1 MRILHNART
10 TTRALIVSVVG
21 TWLAAGVLAWVLP
34 PLLVVQPALVEGTAE
49 VTTVLGIFA
58 VVVAAVA
65 ALELLGLAITWRA
78 PQSAVGR
85 VVLLASGIL
94 MTVLGLF
101 LLNGGALQSPEIQ
114 WSAVPASVGAIVVA
128 VFAAAGLLACAA
140 ALFSELPGASIAE
153 RMTVQGE
160 VTMGAPR
167 HELLLVLTG
176 ALVVAWIWTMATVL
190 RTHSA
195 EPFDVMQFLMPVL
208 AGALAAGWRA
218 GKPNRLATLG
228 LASAAGAASC
238 WLFLAGVMLG
248 HYYQFNPVGY
258 VFWWGLF
265 GAIFGAIGY
274 GGWLLGRRLV
284 RMASRRSLNTG
295 HSHA

>member
-1 MRILHNART
+1 MRLLHNART
-10 TTRALIVSVVG
+10 TTRALIVSVVA
-21 TWLAAGVLAWVLP
+21 TWIAAAMLAWVLP
-34 PLLVVQPALVEGTAE
+34 PQLVVQRALAE
-49 VTTVLGIFA
+49 DAPDITTVLGIFA
-58 VVVAAVA
+58 VFVAVVG
-65 ALELLGLAITWRA
+65 ALELVGLAITWQT
-78 PQSAVGR
+78 PHSAVGR
-85 VVLLASGIL
+85 IVLLTSGMLI
-94 MTVLGLF
+94 TVLGLF

-114 WSAVPASVGAIVVA
+114 WSAGRASVGAIVVA
-128 VFAAAGLLACAA
+128 VFAAAGLLGCAA

-167 HELLLVLTG
+167 REFLLVLTG
-176 ALVVAWIWTMATVL
+176 ALLVAWIWTMATVL

-208 AGALAAGWRA
+208 AGPLAGAWRA

-238 WLFLAGVMLG
+238 WLFLSGVMLG

-258 VFWWGLF
+258 FFWWGLF

-274 GGWLLGRRLV
+274 GGWLLV
-284 RMASRRSLNTG
+284 RMATRRSLNTG
-295 HSHA
+295 QSHA